1 MKLYMKNIVGR
12 KENKMIIV
20 AMTIGYVLGVL
31 PFLFFYALNGQIRIN
46 KPSKEEKSADNVTE
60 ELVNEWLNGET
71 KQNEEQEKQMSQKA
85 IYDEI
90 VTGVAYGGKE

>member
-1 MKLYMKNIVGR
+1 MKNIVGR

-46 KPSKEEKSADNVTE
+46 KPSKEEKGVDNVTE

-71 KQNEEQEKQMSQKA
+71 NQNEEQEKQMSQKA

-90 VTGVAYGGKE
+90 VTGVVYGGKE

>member
-1 MKLYMKNIVGR
+1 MKNIVGR